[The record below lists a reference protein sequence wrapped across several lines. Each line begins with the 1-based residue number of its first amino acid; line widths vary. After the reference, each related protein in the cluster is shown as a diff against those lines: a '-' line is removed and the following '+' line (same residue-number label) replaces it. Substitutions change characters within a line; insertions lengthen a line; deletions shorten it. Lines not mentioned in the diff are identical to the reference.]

1 MAVNLLQVS
10 ARQANGKYSSI
21 LQRKVVSSP
30 RALLPRPDLKCYSN
44 SKSLHGHLDKTPY
57 WQKIGVWE
65 DVSEAD
71 FLTYG
76 WQVNEYREKRT
87 LKCVNIHLF

>member
-1 MAVNLLQVS
+1 MAVNLLLVS
-10 ARQANGKYSSI
+10 ARRANGKYSPI
-21 LQRKVVSSP
+21 LQRKVLPSP
-30 RALLPRPDLKCYSN
+30 RALLPRLNVKCYSN
-44 SKSLHGHLDKTPY
+44 SKDLYGQIDKTPY

-76 WQVNEYREKRT
+76 WQVNHSRE
-87 LKCVNIHLF
+87 N

>member
-1 MAVNLLQVS
+1 MAVNLLLVS
-10 ARQANGKYSSI
+10 ARRANGKYSPI

-30 RALLPRPDLKCYSN
+30 RVLLPRPNVKCYSN

-65 DVSEAD
+65 DVSETD
-71 FLTYG
+71 FLTYA
-76 WQVNEYREKRT
+76 WQVNDSRQ
-87 LKCVNIHLF
+87 H